1 MANSYLNIASFIGT
15 TLFYYL
21 AIKPELTYDKV
32 KDKSQYA
39 EYVSSNYMFLGIY
52 LLLVIMVQFIANT
65 SIITNDCGGNITE
78 NIGAGGVLTF
88 IPWLIMFGGMI
99 TTLII
104 YPGLKSVFSDVI
116 GYYCVSSS
124 ANKLLTELLV
134 DQKVE
139 NQMKAE
145 NLSSDEKEALQST
158 ADTIIKI
165 CGNTSI
171 LINQIVPSNFN
182 SYWEVLIP
190 LMKDKYKT
198 ENDETTE
205 KRIELFNLV
214 VLRDKIGEAMWY
226 IYTGILISSFVQLK
240 ISQRGC
246 VNNPKKMEE
255 NYQKFLDAQKTA
267 QDKKELATSTEYQ
280 LV

>member
-65 SIITNDCGGNITE
+65 SIITNNCGGNITE

>member
-1 MANSYLNIASFIGT
+1 MANSYLNIATFIGT

-21 AIKPELTYDKV
+21 AIKPELTYDKI
-32 KDKSQYA
+32 KDQSQYA
-39 EYVSSNYMFLGIY
+39 QYVNSNYMFLGIY
-52 LLLVIMVQFIANT
+52 LLLVIIVQFIANT
-65 SIITNDCGGNITE
+65 SIITNNCGGNITE

-88 IPWLIMFGGMI
+88 IPWLIMFGGII
-99 TTLII
+99 TSLII

-182 SYWEVLIP
+182 SYWEVLVP

-198 ENDETTE
+198 ENNETTE

-267 QDKKELATSTEYQ
+267 QEKKDLATSTEYQ

>member
-1 MANSYLNIASFIGT
+1 
-15 TLFYYL
+15 
-21 AIKPELTYDKV
+21 
-32 KDKSQYA
+32 
-39 EYVSSNYMFLGIY
+39 
-52 LLLVIMVQFIANT
+52 MVQFIANT

>member
-32 KDKSQYA
+32 KDQSQYA

-182 SYWEVLIP
+182 SYWEVLVP

-198 ENDETTE
+198 ENNETTE

-267 QDKKELATSTEYQ
+267 QEKKELATSTEYQ

>member
-1 MANSYLNIASFIGT
+1 MANSYLNIATFIGT

-21 AIKPELTYDKV
+21 AMKPELTYEKIADQK
-32 KDKSQYA
+32 QYTQ
-39 EYVSSNYMFLGIY
+39 YVNSNYMFLGIY
-52 LLLVIMVQFIANT
+52 LLLVIIVQFIVNT
-65 SIITNDCGGNITE
+65 KIITNDCGGNITE
-78 NIGAGGVLTF
+78 NIGAAGVLTF
-88 IPWLIMFGGMI
+88 VPWLLIFGVMI
-99 TTLII
+99 VILII
-104 YPGLKSVFSDVI
+104 YPGFKSAFSDVI

-134 DQKVE
+134 DQNVE
-139 NQMKAE
+139 KQMKAE
-145 NLSSDEKEALQST
+145 NLSPEEKEALQST

-182 SYWEVLIP
+182 SYWNVLTP
-190 LMKDKYKT
+190 LLKDKYKQ
-198 ENDETTE
+198 ENPETIE
-205 KRIELFNLV
+205 KRTELFNLV
-214 VLRDKIGEAMWY
+214 VLRDKIGEALWY
-226 IYTGILISSFVQLK
+226 IYTGILLTSFVQLK

-267 QDKKELATSTEYQ
+267 QEKKDVATGTTYQ
-280 LV
+280 IA